1 MTGILIQTLQFVAS
15 LSMLVL
21 IHEFGHFIT
30 ARMFGVRV
38 DKFYLF
44 FNPWFS
50 LFKFKRGDTEYGIG
64 WVPLGGYV
72 SLYDSREPLMTEEEK
87 LQSKLEEAKKS
98 LKACKAAK
106 DSEEYAALSNEVEN
120 LKTAIEEVKERMRNL
135 PAEKNELRGK
145 RAWQRLIVML
155 AGVIMNVLFAIGI
168 YTAML
173 YTWGEQYYHN
183 EDMVNGYI
191 FNEEAEALGFVDGD
205 RIVSIDGESIGNVAE
220 INERLLIV
228 DHDLNVEVLRN
239 GEAHSFTLAMADLV
253 DMRERGAY
261 KGFIGEFVP
270 FVINGVER
278 ESTAE
283 AGLMVGDRVVAING
297 TEVSDFVGSTHLLQE
312 AKGSKVSI
320 VVERGEGEIVELTIL
335 VDENGTIGIK
345 VATVAPRRYEYGF
358 WESIPAGLAET
369 GKQISSYWNQLVM
382 MVNPDTKLYK
392 EMGGFISIGSIF
404 PEVWNWF
411 NFWSITALLSVILA
425 VMNLLPIP
433 VLDGGHVLFT
443 LWEMITG
450 RKPSEKFMTIAQN
463 IGFYILLA
471 LLIYANG
478 SDILRLFS

>member
-1 MTGILIQTLQFVAS
+1 
-15 LSMLVL
+15 
-21 IHEFGHFIT
+21 
-30 ARMFGVRV
+30 
-38 DKFYLF
+38 
-44 FNPWFS
+44 
-50 LFKFKRGDTEYGIG
+50 
-64 WVPLGGYV
+64 
-72 SLYDSREPLMTEEEK
+72 
-87 LQSKLEEAKKS
+87 
-98 LKACKAAK
+98 
-106 DSEEYAALSNEVEN
+106 
-120 LKTAIEEVKERMRNL
+120 
-135 PAEKNELRGK
+135 
-145 RAWQRLIVML
+145 
-155 AGVIMNVLFAIGI
+155 MNVLFAIGI

-312 AKGSKVSI
+312 AKGSEVSI
-320 VVERGEGEIVELTIL
+320 VVERGEGEIVELTIP